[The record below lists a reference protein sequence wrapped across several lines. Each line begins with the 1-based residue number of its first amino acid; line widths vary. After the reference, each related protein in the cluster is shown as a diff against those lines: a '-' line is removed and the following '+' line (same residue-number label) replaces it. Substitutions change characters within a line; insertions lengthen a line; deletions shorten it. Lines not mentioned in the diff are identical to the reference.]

1 MLTVH
6 MPPHLSQEV
15 HVDSPH
21 ATTLSQEVH
30 VDSPHATTLSQ
41 EVHVDSPHATTLSQ
55 EVHVESTCHHLVRR
69 YMLTVHMP
77 PHLVRR

>member
-6 MPPHLSQEV
+6 MPPLSQEV

-30 VDSPHATTLSQ
+30 VDSPHATTLKSGG
-41 EVHVDSPHATTLSQ
+41 
-55 EVHVESTCHHLVRR
+55 TC
-69 YMLTVHMP
+69 
-77 PHLVRR
+77 